1 MDEASRSNG
10 SSSSHGSGIAVR
22 LIACLMVL
30 AVNAVPV
37 VGVLQHGWSVA
48 SVLVL
53 YWFENLLV
61 AVCTCIRIAVHRR
74 FSRKRGHWRDG
85 QLGVSS
91 NGKPVRGGLLTE
103 YATGAFVFTLAHGV
117 FVAVI
122 VFALGQEQQDEA
134 MWRFSLQ
141 QVGFGALVI
150 AAMLALDLVFDLAT
164 IRSRSYAWMQDQAR
178 RRMGRVVILHLV
190 IIFGMMA
197 VVITDSPLG
206 IFYLLVGL
214 KTLSELGSA
223 AAGDGAAGEP
233 PADGIPEEPPA
244 WVLKLADRMGKH
256 KGGAE
261 AFRAKWKQD
270 RLAERQRSR
279 DDEGTRPA

>member
-1 MDEASRSNG
+1 MDAARPSKGTQPAR
-10 SSSSHGSGIAVR
+10 GSGVAVR

-37 VGVLQHGWSVA
+37 VGVLEHGWSIA

-53 YWFENLLV
+53 YWFENVLI

-74 FSRKRGHWRDG
+74 LTRKRGHWRDS
-85 QLGVSS
+85 QLGISS

-103 YATGAFVFTLAHGV
+103 YAIGAFVFTFAHGV

-122 VFALGQEQQDEA
+122 VFALGSEYQEEP
-134 MWRFSLQ
+134 MWHFSLQ
-141 QVGFGALVI
+141 QAAFGALVI
-150 AAMLALDLVFDLAT
+150 AAMLALDLVVELAT

-190 IIFGMMA
+190 IIFGMLA
-197 VVITDSPLG
+197 VAMTDSPLG

-223 AAGDGAAGEP
+223 AAGEAGGDAAAVGTVPDEP
-233 PADGIPEEPPA
+233 PR
-244 WVLKLADRMGKH
+244 WVLRMADTLGKQ

-261 AFRAKWKQD
+261 AFREHWKKD
-270 RLAERQRSR
+270 RLAERQQAH
-279 DDEGTRPA
+279 DDEETRPA